1 MAAEFSAHPTGLR
14 ESRGAGRRSG
24 MEFTDHQTWRGAE
37 LTSEMRRAIEIQE
50 TKREHVT
57 HDKKF
62 PKGQLGVR
70 CSVCGR
76 SSINRY
82 SFKMQVCAGKVESCS
97 QYRARMRHFVAARRR
112 VAKSIGKGAP
122 KHLRPQT
129 KRRKMTDG
137 KWPKAKR
144 EKEPD
149 LRGQQRALAKGALAT
164 GTDQGGYVCRGLRK
178 TVLDSN
184 VWEPGLHMQLRAL
197 EEGPLAIDTDPSD
210 GLLNNDAVCASGWLC
225 MPRFA

>member
-76 SSINRY
+76 SSINRG

-149 LRGQQRALAKGALAT
+149 LRAQQRALAT
-164 GTDQGGYVCRGLRK
+164 GTDQGGYVCRGLRTK
-178 TVLDSN
+178 ALESN
-184 VWEPGLHMQLRAL
+184 VFEPDLNAQLRAL
-197 EEGPLAIDTDPSD
+197 EEGPLAMDTDPSD
-210 GLLNNDAVCASGWLC
+210 GLLNGDALCASGWLC